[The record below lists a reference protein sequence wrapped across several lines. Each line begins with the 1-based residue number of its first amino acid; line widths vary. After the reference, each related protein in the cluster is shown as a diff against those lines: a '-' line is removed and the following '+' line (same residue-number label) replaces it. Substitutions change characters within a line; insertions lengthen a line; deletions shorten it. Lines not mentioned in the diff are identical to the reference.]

1 MKMLAGYGRDNS
13 LRNELMAKLFEPK
26 DYFADPYAGNHYTD
40 TQSFYDAYNNNPYNK
55 IQRESNGIP
64 LYAKGGLVNK

>member
-26 DYFADPYAGNHYTD
+26 DYFADPYAGSHYTD
-40 TQSFYDAYNNNPYNK
+40 TQSFYDAYDNNPYNK

-64 LYAKGGLVNK
+64 LYVKGGLVNK